1 MFGVGV
7 GISGSQVGVNAFTS
21 GFYPTHCRATG
32 VSWANAV
39 GRSGSVIGSVIGGW
53 LMSLNLSS
61 FEIMSVLAIPAFFAA
76 FALFMIKRLKQKDQQ
91 GLSLQAVK
99 G

>member
-1 MFGVGV
+1 MIGMFGVGI
-7 GISGSQVGVNAFTS
+7 GISGSQVGVNAFAS

-39 GRSGSVIGSVIGGW
+39 SRSGSVVGSIVGGW

-61 FEIMSVLAIPAFFAA
+61 FEIMSVLALPAFCAA
-76 FALFMIKRLKQKDQQ
+76 FSLILIKYLKKDQPQ
-91 GLSLQAVK
+91 VVIQLN
-99 G
+99 